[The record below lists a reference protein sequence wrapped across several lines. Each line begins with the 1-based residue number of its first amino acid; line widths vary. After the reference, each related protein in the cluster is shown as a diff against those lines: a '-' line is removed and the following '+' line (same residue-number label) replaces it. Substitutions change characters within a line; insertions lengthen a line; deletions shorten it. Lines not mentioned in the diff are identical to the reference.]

1 MPTNATPDYKKAEA
15 EFRQART
22 PEDRLAGLREMLRT
36 LPKHKGTEHV
46 QADIRTRIKE
56 LTEELAGPRKG
67 GARTGPAHV
76 VHPDGAGQVAL
87 LGPPNSGKS
96 ALHDRLT
103 GSHAPVGPFP
113 FTTQFPQPG
122 MLPHLDIGIQLVDL
136 PPIAAL
142 HPVPWLANA
151 LQPADGALLVVDL
164 GDPECVEMILELHDL
179 LAAKKVFLTGNWTSE
194 QEEMD
199 DPFAQLLPTL
209 LVAAKADQV
218 EHYDE
223 ELAVFRELTGR
234 DYPSVT
240 ASAETGAGLDAIGAF
255 LFDQLGVVRV
265 YTKIPGQPPDLS
277 RPFTVRRGQTVE
289 DVATLIHKDLVA
301 TLRWARLWRGEIEG
315 LQVGKN
321 SVVED
326 GDILEIHTH

>member
-1 MPTNATPDYKKAEA
+1 MPTNVTPGYKRAEA
-15 EFRQART
+15 DFRQART
-22 PEDRLAGLREMLRT
+22 PEDRLAALREMLRL

-76 VHPDGAGQVAL
+76 VHPEGAGQVAL

-96 ALHDRLT
+96 ALHARLT

-136 PPIAAL
+136 PPVAAQ

-164 GDPECVEMILELHDL
+164 GDPDCVDAVFELHDL
-179 LAAKKVFLTGNWTSE
+179 LAARKVFLVPQWDRHADDD
-194 QEEMD
+194 D
-199 DPFAQLLPTL
+199 DPFAQHLPTL
-209 LVAAKADQV
+209 LVAAKADLV

-223 ELAVFRELTGR
+223 ELAAFRELTGR

-240 ASAETGAGLDAIGAF
+240 VSAETGDGLDAIGAF
-255 LFDQLGVVRV
+255 LFEHLGVVRV
-265 YTKIPGQPPDLS
+265 YTKIPGQPPDLK
-277 RPFTVRRGQTVE
+277 RPFTVRQGQTVE
-289 DVATLIHKDLVA
+289 DVAALIHKDLVA
-301 TLRWARLWRGEIEG
+301 RLRWARLWRGDIEG

-326 GDILEIHTH
+326 GDVLEIHVH